1 MKQLLYII
9 GIVLLNSCSTESLN
23 LESTNMN
30 PFFTEYDTPYQ
41 IPPFKKIK
49 DEHYMPAFNQGMKE
63 QLEEIASITN
73 NLESPSFENTI
84 VELERTGKT
93 LDKVSNV
100 FFNLNSSNTNDQM
113 DAIAKEISPKL
124 SAHRDNIF
132 LNRKLFERV
141 KTIYEQKNNLDLNT
155 EQKRLVEETYKYFIR
170 SGAQLNSTSM
180 RELTAIN
187 QELSSLSVQFDQN
200 LLKETNEGFHLLI
213 EEEKQLEGLPS
224 DFKDQAA
231 KLAESEGHP
240 GKWMFK
246 PTRVSMYPFLTYST
260 QRDLREKLYNS
271 YIKRGDNDNERD
283 NKNLAIKMVDLR
295 TQRANLLGYET
306 HADFVLENTM
316 AKSTSRVKDLLDQV
330 WEPGLARAKKEAE
343 DMQELIQQEG
353 GNFKLAA
360 WDWWHYSEKI
370 RQLKYDFSEE
380 EIKPYFSETK
390 VLQGAF
396 DVATKLFDI
405 TFHERFDLP
414 KYRDNIR
421 TFEVKNL
428 SGRVIGIFYTDY
440 TVRPNKGGGAWMN
453 TFRSQSKFDGVQIP
467 LVMNTCNFPPPNE
480 DGISLLSFEQVTT
493 LFHEFGHALH
503 GLLSDATY
511 PSLSGTNV
519 TRDYVEF
526 PSQMMENW
534 AREPEVIA
542 DYAKHYQTNQPMPLE
557 LLDKISKASKFN
569 QGFATTEYVAA
580 SYLDMAWH
588 TNKEKVEDANQF
600 ENKTLSDLG
609 LIEEITSR
617 YRSTYFAH
625 IFAGGYSMG
634 YYSYLWTEV
643 LEADAFQPFKEKGIF
658 DKETANKLKKYVYS
672 AGNTDDLMTQYVR
685 YRGSEP
691 EIEPL
696 LEKRGLNEF

>member
-1 MKQLLYII
+1 MKKLSTLILI
-9 GIVLLNSCSTESLN
+9 AFFSFGCSNSMENS
-23 LESTNMN
+23 MN
-30 PFFTEYDTPYQ
+30 PFFTDYDAPYQ
-41 IPPFKKIK
+41 IPPFDEIK
-49 DEHYMPAFNQGMKE
+49 EEHYMPAFDKGMKE
-63 QLEEIASITN
+63 QLEEIDQIAN
-73 NLESPSFENTI
+73 NPEQATFENTL

-93 LDKVSNV
+93 LSKVADV
-100 FFNLNSSNTNDQM
+100 FFNLLSSNTNKQM
-113 DAIAKEISPKL
+113 DKIAAEISPKL
-124 SAHRDNIF
+124 SAHRDAIS
-132 LNRKLFERV
+132 LNKKLYERV
-141 KTIYEQKNNLDLNT
+141 NAVYEQRNALGLTT
-155 EQKRLVEETYKYFIR
+155 EQMRLVEETHKGFIR
-170 SGAQLNSTSM
+170 SGVQLDTSSM
-180 RELTAIN
+180 EKLTQIN

-200 LLKETNEGFHLLI
+200 LLKETNEGYSLLI
-213 EEEKQLEGLPS
+213 DDENQLDGLPE
-224 DFKDQAA
+224 DFRDQAA
-231 KLAESEGHP
+231 NLAEENGHN

-271 YIKRGDNDNERD
+271 YIKRGDNDNDRD
-283 NKNLAIKMVDLR
+283 NKNLAIEMADLR
-295 TQRANLLGYET
+295 LEKANLLGYKT

-316 AKSTSRVKDLLDQV
+316 AKNTGRVKNLLDQV
-330 WEPGLARAKKEAE
+330 WKPGLARAKKEVE
-343 DMQELIQQEG
+343 EMQDLIQEEG
-353 GNFKLAA
+353 GNFELAA

-414 KYRDNIR
+414 KYHDVVR

-428 SGRVIGIFYTDY
+428 DGDVIGIFYTDY
-440 TVRPNKGGGAWMN
+440 TIRSNKGGGAWMN
-453 TFRSQSKFDGVQIP
+453 TFGTQSKFDGIKIP
-467 LVMNTCNFPPPNE
+467 LVMNTCNFPPPNDE
-480 DGISLLSFEQVTT
+480 GISLLSFEQVTT

-542 DYAKHYQTNQPMPLE
+542 EYAKHYKTNEPIPLE

-588 TNKEKVEDANQF
+588 TQEEEVDDANDF
-600 ENKTLSDLG
+600 EKNTLDGIG
-609 LIEEITSR
+609 LIPEITSR

-643 LEADAFQPFKEKGIF
+643 LEADAFEPFKEKGIF
-658 DKETANKLKKYVYS
+658 DKETADKLKKYVYS

-691 EIEPL
+691 KIESL
-696 LEKRGLNEF
+696 LEKRGLDEF

>member
-1 MKQLLYII
+1 MKKVSTLILLAFFSF
-9 GIVLLNSCSTESLN
+9 GCSNSMEKS
-23 LESTNMN
+23 MN
-30 PFFTEYDTPYQ
+30 PFFTDYDAPYQ
-41 IPPFKKIK
+41 IPPF
-49 DEHYMPAFNQGMKE
+49 DEVKEDHYMPAFEKGMKE
-63 QLEEIASITN
+63 QLEEIDQIAN
-73 NLESPSFENTI
+73 NPEQPTFENTL

-93 LDKVSNV
+93 LSKVADV
-100 FFNLNSSNTNDQM
+100 FFNLLSSNTNELM
-113 DAIAKEISPKL
+113 DKIAAEVSPKL
-124 SAHRDNIF
+124 SAHSDAIS
-132 LNRKLFERV
+132 LNKKLFDRV
-141 KTIYEQKNNLDLNT
+141 HAVYEQRNELGLST
-155 EQKRLVEETYKYFIR
+155 EQMRLVEETHKGFIR
-170 SGAQLNSTSM
+170 SGVQLDTPSM
-180 RELTAIN
+180 EKLTQIN

-200 LLKETNEGFHLLI
+200 LLKETNEGYSLLI
-213 EEEKQLEGLPS
+213 DDENQLDGLPE
-224 DFKDQAA
+224 DFRDQAA
-231 KLAESEGHP
+231 KLAEENGHD

-260 QRDLREKLYNS
+260 QRDLREKLYTS
-271 YIKRGDNDNERD
+271 YIKRGDNDNDRD
-283 NKNLAIKMVDLR
+283 NKNLAIEMADLR
-295 TQRANLLGYET
+295 LERANLLGYKT

-316 AKSTSRVKDLLDQV
+316 AKNTGRVKNLLDQV
-330 WEPGLARAKKEAE
+330 WEPGLSRAKKEVE
-343 DMQELIQQEG
+343 EMQDLIQEEG
-353 GNFKLAA
+353 GNFELAA
-360 WDWWHYSEKI
+360 WDWWHYAEKI

-390 VLQGAF
+390 VLEGAF

-414 KYRDNIR
+414 KYHDVVR

-428 SGRVIGIFYTDY
+428 DGDVIGIFYTDY
-440 TVRPNKGGGAWMN
+440 TIRSNKGGGAWMN
-453 TFRSQSKFDGVQIP
+453 TFGTQSKFDGVKIP
-467 LVMNTCNFPPPNE
+467 LVMNTCNFPPPNDE
-480 DGISLLSFEQVTT
+480 GVSLLSFEQVTT

-542 DYAKHYQTNQPMPLE
+542 EYAKHYKTNEPIPTE

-588 TNKEKVEDANQF
+588 TQEEQIVDANAF
-600 ENKTLSDLG
+600 EKQTLDGIG
-609 LIEEITSR
+609 LIPEITSR

-643 LEADAFQPFKEKGIF
+643 LEADAFEPFKEKGIF
-658 DKETANKLKKYVYS
+658 DKETADKLKKYVYS

-691 EIEPL
+691 KIESL
-696 LEKRGLNEF
+696 LEKRGLDEF